1 MAEGGGMIAAHAS
14 NDLGACSA
22 ILPTTETNVITD
34 EDMEPTRRVER
45 SPSGYVVYVQPPLWM
60 ELPEVSVFLTP
71 EQYERYMKWLINS
84 QDMIQNL
91 LPDLSD
97 DEREMLISGIGS
109 EDFQRITRD
118 Y

>member
-1 MAEGGGMIAAHAS
+1 MHRVIGV
-14 NDLGACSA
+14 CSA
-22 ILPTTETNVITD
+22 ILPTTEMNVITMPVPD
-34 EDMEPTRRVER
+34 DMKPTRRVER

-71 EQYERYMKWLINS
+71 EQYERYMKWINS
-84 QDMIQNL
+84 QDLIQNL

-97 DEREMLISGIGS
+97 AEREMIMSGIGE
-109 EDFQRITRD
+109 EDFERITRD